1 MAHLTTR
8 RTHMGGSHGE
18 KNNIAPFFY
27 NSMQNLNHLATIIKL
42 FCFEASHI
50 QHPEVFAK
58 YI

>member
-27 NSMQNLNHLATIIKL
+27 NSRKPNLCVTAPASSTNNATFHPRVEKKKIK
-42 FCFEASHI
+42 
-50 QHPEVFAK
+50 
-58 YI
+58 